1 MIPAPRHVTARDG
14 VRIGYRAT
22 GTGPPVVLLHGL
34 AQTSAIWWENG
45 VAPVLAADFRVI
57 APDTRGHG
65 ASDRPRDRE
74 SYGARLIGDIRDVID
89 AESAAPARLVGFSMG
104 ADLALGLAADH
115 PGHVAATL
123 LIGSGWSG
131 ADLRDVYLAIAL
143 GLAARPPE
151 PERHDAAALL
161 ALAEAMDA
169 ILGLPEPAVAGIPGP
184 IAGIIGEAD
193 PERPFAEKLA
203 ALRPEFTLTLL
214 PGLGHEET
222 IRAPDLP
229 ALVRAFLGRP

>member
-14 VRIGYRAT
+14 ARIGYRTA
-22 GTGPPVVLLHGL
+22 GAGPPVVLLHGL

-45 VAPVLAADFRVI
+45 VAPALSPDFRVI

-65 ASDRPRDRE
+65 ASDRPHDPE
-74 SYGARLIGDIRDVID
+74 SYGARLIGDILDVIG

-104 ADLALGLAADH
+104 ADLALRLAADH
-115 PGHVAATL
+115 PGQAAGAL
-123 LIGSGWSG
+123 LIGSGWSS

-143 GLAARPPE
+143 GLATRPPE

-169 ILGLPEPAVAGIPGP
+169 ILGLPEPAVAGIAGP
-184 IAGIIGEAD
+184 IAGIIGAAD

-203 ALRPEFTLTLL
+203 ALRPDFALTVL
-214 PGLGHEET
+214 PGLAHEDSC
-222 IRAPDLP
+222 RAPALP
-229 ALVRAFLGRP
+229 ALARAFAARP

>member
-14 VRIGYRAT
+14 VRIGYRAA
-22 GTGPPVVLLHGL
+22 GTGPPVVLLHGF
-34 AQTSAIWWENG
+34 AQTSTIWWENG
-45 VAPVLAADFRVI
+45 VAPALDADFRVI

-65 ASDRPRDRE
+65 ASDRPRHPE
-74 SYGARLIGDIRDVID
+74 AYGARLIEDILAVIG

-104 ADLALGLAADH
+104 ADLALRLAADH
-115 PGHVAATL
+115 PGHAAATL

-151 PERHDAAALL
+151 PERHDAQALL
-161 ALAEAMDA
+161 ALAEAIDA
-169 ILGLPEPAVAGIPGP
+169 ILDLPGSAVAGIAGP
-184 IAGIIGEAD
+184 LAGIIGEAD

-214 PGLGHEET
+214 PGLAHEESC
-222 IRAPDLP
+222 RAPELP
-229 ALVRAFLGRP
+229 GLVRAFLGHP